1 MQRKAGE
8 HIRHVIICVML
19 IASFN
24 TSHAQSEKSETLKST
39 NNLNFAVELIGQ
51 FPNSKVIQNKKGLRG
66 RLVDL
71 FFGKEQYVL
80 SKPIAIYASN
90 LDTFWI
96 LDQANGV
103 VLRVQNEIGDIPQCV
118 KRKKEGFKSLVD
130 FCSLPNSKLLFT
142 DSQLNKIFQIKDKT
156 ISDISKDILLKQ
168 PTGIT
173 YLENSNT
180 IWVVETT
187 AHRVTILDM
196 EGNIVNQIGK
206 RGSNAGEF
214 NYPTAICSNHNGTVY
229 IVDAMNFRIQAFSE
243 DGEWLS
249 EFGQLG
255 DATGYFSRPKGIAV
269 DSYGHIYVSD
279 ALFNNVQIFDRK
291 GTFLYQF
298 GEQGHNSGQF
308 WMPSGIFIDKQ
319 DNIYVADSYN
329 SRIQMFKLIIN
340 E

>member
-1 MQRKAGE
+1 MQRKAGA
-8 HIRHVIICVML
+8 HIRHIIICIML

-24 TSHAQSEKSETLKST
+24 TSHAQSEQNKELNTIT
-39 NNLNFAVELIGQ
+39 NSNFSIQPIGQ
-51 FPNSKVIQNKKGLRG
+51 YPNSKVIQNKKGFRG

-71 FFGKEQYVL
+71 LFGKEQYVL
-80 SKPIAIYASN
+80 SKPIAIYASH

-96 LDQANGV
+96 LDQTNGV

-118 KRKKEGFKSLVD
+118 KRKKENFKSLVD
-130 FCSLPNSKLLFT
+130 FCSLPNDKLLFT
-142 DSQLNKIFQIKDKT
+142 DSQLNKIFQIKDNS
-156 ISDISKDILLKQ
+156 ISDVSENISLNQ

-173 YLENSNT
+173 YLEKSNT
-180 IWVVETT
+180 IWVVETA
-187 AHRVTILDM
+187 AHRVSVLDM
-196 EGNIVNQIGK
+196 EGNIIKQIGH
-206 RGSNAGEF
+206 RGSDEGEF
-214 NYPTAICSNHNGTVY
+214 NYPTAICSDHNGIVY
-229 IVDAMNFRIQAFSE
+229 IVDAMNFRVQIFSE
-243 DGEWLS
+243 EGRCLS

-279 ALFNNVQIFDRK
+279 ALFNTVQVFDRK

-298 GEQGHNSGQF
+298 GEQGHNLGQF

-319 DNIYVADSYN
+319 DIIYVADGYN